1 MRIQVAESLVG
12 IVAQGL
18 IRTMDGAGKHE
29 ILINTDAIKDYIITK

>member
-18 IRTMDGAGKHE
+18 IRTMDGKRAATHE
-29 ILINTDAIKDYIITK
+29 S